1 MTMLMFLFYLC
12 IYLFFL
18 TERESP
24 FFLIRIHMFP
34 CLVLESELCDAVI
47 MLLEATSL
55 RLSCYEPLLLLTD
68 HSQMTT
74 IPFSSL

>member
-1 MTMLMFLFYLC
+1 
-12 IYLFFL
+12 
-18 TERESP
+18 
-24 FFLIRIHMFP
+24 MFP
-34 CLVLESELCDAVI
+34 CLVLGSELCDAVI